1 MSIFETIGQYSVR
14 YRYLVIVFWAV
25 AVGVITWL
33 APNLSDLSISD
44 QSAYLSAKEPSIRA
58 QKMIK
63 KHFPKEVFSNSAIL
77 VLESKKGSLREAEGA
92 AAISELTSWV
102 KSLKDPKI
110 SENLLSPADPN
121 LADRLIS
128 RDGRVAIIFAGI
140 NGAPDDKAVE
150 RTMAVLMKH
159 MASMPA
165 GYNGYVTGD
174 VPITNAYKMCIL
186 ESAEKTII
194 ITIALVIVCL
204 LLIYRSPILPF
215 VPLVII
221 GVAYGIARG
230 IVAWLAQHG
239 MVISSMTDLFMVV
252 LLFGAGTDYCL
263 FIISRFKE
271 YMADGMPGSD
281 AAVRT
286 MARVGETITSSA
298 GTLIVADIALS
309 FVSVKLF
316 SSTGPSLAIALL
328 VALCAV
334 MTLTPALL
342 AIIGRRAFWPGKPR
356 HAHEATI
363 WGRLGDWITRVPW
376 APMTLALLVMV
387 PLAIYGQGQKQT
399 FDILADL
406 PKKNMVRVGYNVLAE
421 KFGVG
426 EMLPVDVLVTGIK
439 DMRKPE
445 GIEKITKTTE
455 YLRSIPGVTGVRS
468 LTSPTGNPDA
478 FTSRVLRVD
487 FQLAQLAI
495 QVDTIGAAVK
505 DPPKLKAFIYSADG
519 MFSTLRDYFDGLAGA
534 FPGLASDPDY
544 AGALAALTRVRERYD
559 SSAHLVKV
567 PAQLAEIDRIMKN
580 MKETDTEAIL
590 PKLEMLRL
598 YFRGLTQVAPQVRT
612 MDGYAG
618 AMAALDGLHGRF
630 STYKQMPP
638 VTRLILMILQYVE
651 LENMKSQLSDNL
663 HRLTKEADSKLATT
677 VYVPPVVPPEL
688 NYIINPIL
696 GDLKKFQGAV
706 RNLSVKFAGRP
717 NGYYAPVELARLPGG
732 GALMMLLDTYTT
744 MEGDAVRY
752 QLLLK
757 DEPFA
762 PAAIETVRKIRG
774 MDLPDRFYVG
784 GNIPVLSD
792 LRDAMKRDTVL
803 MWVLVCG
810 GIMLVLV
817 FLLRSV
823 VAPVY
828 LLGTI
833 LLSYNACM
841 GIMRFVFEFL
851 LGREIAWFV
860 PFFMFVLLLA
870 LGMDYNIFLMGRVR
884 EEAAVHGTRKGVRLA
899 VLHTGGIITS
909 AGIIMAGTFAAMM
922 SSSLL
927 GLVQLSF
934 AITVGVLQD
943 TFITRTILVPSI
955 VVMLDRWNWWPGR
968 LAPKKQVEEVTGEQ
982 LIMNNE

>member
-1 MSIFETIGQYSVR
+1 MGIFEKIGHYSVR
-14 YRYLVIVFWAV
+14 YRYAVIAFWLV

-33 APNLSDLSISD
+33 APNLSELSISD
-44 QSAYLSAKEPSIRA
+44 QSAYLSAKEPSIQA
-58 QKMIK
+58 QKLIRK
-63 KHFPKEVFSNSAIL
+63 NFPKEVFSNSAIL
-77 VLESKKGSLREAEGA
+77 VLESNRGSLKSTEGA
-92 AAISELTSWV
+92 AAIGELTGWV
-102 KSLKDPKI
+102 RSLKDPKI
-110 SENLLSPADPN
+110 SENLLSPEDPN
-121 LADRLIS
+121 LTDRLIS
-128 RDGRVAIIFAGI
+128 PDGRVAIIFAGI

-150 RTMAVLMKH
+150 KTMDTIMRH
-159 MASMPA
+159 MAAMPA
-165 GYNGYVTGD
+165 GYRGYVTGD
-174 VPITNAYKMCIL
+174 VPITNAYKQCIL
-186 ESAEKTII
+186 ESAEKTIV
-194 ITIALVIVCL
+194 ITIGLVIVCL

-230 IVAWLAQHG
+230 IVAWLAQQG
-239 MVISSMTDLFMVV
+239 LVISSMTDLFMAV
-252 LLFGAGTDYCL
+252 LLFGAGTDYYL

-271 YMADGMPGSD
+271 HMADGMPGKD
-281 AAVRT
+281 AAAST

-316 SSTGPSLAIALL
+316 SSTGPSLAIAL
-328 VALCAV
+328 VIALCAV
-334 MTLTPALL
+334 MTLTPAML
-342 AIIGRRAFWPGKPR
+342 AIIGRRAFWPGRPK
-356 HAHEATI
+356 HAHEATM
-363 WGRLGDWITRVPW
+363 WGRLGGWITRMPW
-376 APMTLALLVMV
+376 AFLVLSLLVMA

-399 FDILADL
+399 FDMLADL
-406 PKKNMVRVGYNVLAE
+406 PKNNMVRVGYNILAE

-426 EMLPVDVLVTGIK
+426 EMLPVDVLVTGLR
-439 DMRKPE
+439 DTRTPE
-445 GIEKITKTTE
+445 GIGKITRTTE

-468 LTSPTGNPDA
+468 LTSPTGKPDA

-487 FQLAQLAI
+487 FQLAQLAV
-495 QVDTIGAAVK
+495 QVDAIGAAVS
-505 DPPKLKAFIYSADG
+505 DPPKLKAFIYNADG
-519 MFSTLRDYFDGLAGA
+519 MFAVLHDYFAGLAGA
-534 FPGLASDPDY
+534 FPWLASDPDY
-544 AGALAALTRVRERYD
+544 IGAMAALQRVRERYD
-559 SSAHLVKV
+559 SSSHLIKV
-567 PAQLAEIDRIMKN
+567 PAQLAEIGRIMN
-580 MKETDTEAIL
+580 DMKGTDPEIIL
-590 PKLEMLRL
+590 PKLEMLRQ
-598 YFRGLTQVAPQVRT
+598 YFAGLERVAPQIQG

-618 AMAALDGLHGRF
+618 TMSALDGLHGKF
-630 STYKQMPP
+630 AAYGKMPA
-638 VTRLILMILQYVE
+638 VTRLVLMILQYVE
-651 LENMKSQLSDNL
+651 LQGLRSELSDSL
-663 HRLTKEADSKLATT
+663 RRLTKEAEMKLAAT

-688 NYIINPIL
+688 SYIIMPIL
-696 GDLKKFQGAV
+696 TDLRSFEGSV
-706 RNLSVKFAGRP
+706 RGLSVKFAGRP
-717 NGYYAPVELARLPGG
+717 DGYYAPVELARLPGG

-744 MEGDAVRY
+744 LEGDAVRY
-752 QLLLK
+752 QLLLR
-757 DEPFA
+757 DEPFS
-762 PAAIETVRKIRG
+762 PAAMDTVRRIRN
-774 MDLPDRFYVG
+774 MKMSDTFHVG
-784 GNIPVLSD
+784 GNIPVLAD

-803 MWVLVCG
+803 MWLLVCG
-810 GIMLVLV
+810 GIMIVLV

-841 GIMRFVFEFL
+841 GIMRFVFEYL

-955 VVMLDRWNWWPGR
+955 VVLLGRWNWWPGGKR
-968 LAPKKQVEEVTGEQ
+968 LTENSE
-982 LIMNNE
+982 